1 MHYSFSWF
9 ILLFK
14 SLAQM
19 YALVF
24 IYTTFCVSFFKFH
37 QYSPQN
43 DINPP
48 NQTAFPIKTTAS
60 FRLYPI
66 AFSIRHNVI
75 KPNNK
80 AYVARF

>member
-1 MHYSFSWF
+1 
-9 ILLFK
+9 
-14 SLAQM
+14 M

-24 IYTTFCVSFFKFH
+24 TYTTFYVSFFKFY

-43 DINPP
+43 DINPQ
-48 NQTAFPIKTTAS
+48 NQTSFSIKTTD
-60 FRLYPI
+60 FLRLYPI